1 MNLQS
6 AASGFLAFLLLIPAL
21 QSKTDWKVTYT
32 SSHICASKGSTVD
45 INCTY
50 EYPAIKSKSQL
61 SSIRLESL
69 WFTKIDRNKPVD
81 IGNETDFKSRVEY
94 ICGQNQ
100 CTASKCSG
108 ACTLRI
114 KDLKPSDSAEYKFWI
129 TTAQTDW
136 EDTNSPGV
144 NLTVTDLQVKVVVLD
159 RDKPTWLDLECH
171 SICDITTTSYKWFR
185 NGDNA
190 GTAFTKGTER
200 YYSGQVKD
208 DRVIINSEDSYACA
222 VKGFESFPSPSVYAP
237 RIPSVTVSPSG
248 EIEEGSS
255 VTLSCSSDAN
265 PAADY
270 TWFKEQDDS
279 VEESG
284 QNYTLSDM
292 TSELGGNYYCQAHNA
307 IGHHNSTWSSVNVKE
322 RSSSSSSSSSSPPS
336 PSVITAATLGTV
348 LVFLA
353 TVLFLIFLWLRRR
366 RAFRNA
372 RDQGGRPDTT
382 EEGEPREQQYSFI
395 NFPRSETQEVPHQS
409 AGSHV
414 QSHPTEQLY
423 SAVQFQRSNAVDE
436 DCDQTESG
444 ETSEMYSTVQKKTR
458 V

>member
-1 MNLQS
+1 MILQS

-21 QSKTDWKVTYT
+21 QGKTDWKVTYT

-45 INCTY
+45 INCNY
-50 EYPAIKSKSQL
+50 EYPANKSKSQ
-61 SSIRLESL
+61 SSPINLESL
-69 WFTKIDRNKPVD
+69 WFTKIDRNYPVN
-81 IGNETDFKSRVEY
+81 IEKETDYKGRVEY
-94 ICGQNQ
+94 SCGEDR
-100 CTASKCSG
+100 CIRSGCSG
-108 ACTLRI
+108 VCTLRI
-114 KDLKPSDSAEYKFWI
+114 KDLKPSDSAEYKLWI
-129 TTAQTDW
+129 LTAQTDW
-136 EDTNSPGV
+136 GYTGSPGV

-185 NGDNA
+185 NGENA
-190 GTAFTKGTER
+190 GTARTKGTGR
-200 YYSGQVKD
+200 YYSGRFKD
-208 DRVIINSEDSYACA
+208 DRAILNSEDSYACA
-222 VKGFESFPSPSVYAP
+222 VKGFESFPTPSVYAP
-237 RIPSVTVSPSG
+237 KTPSVTVSPSG
-248 EIEEGSS
+248 EVEEGSS

-265 PAADY
+265 PAAKF
-270 TWFKEQDDS
+270 TWFKEHDDS
-279 VEESG
+279 VKGSG
-284 QNYTLSDM
+284 QNYTI
-292 TSELGGNYYCQAHNA
+292 TNIKSELGGNYYCQAHNA

-322 RSSSSSSSSSSPPS
+322 RSSSSSSSSPPS
-336 PSVITAATLGTV
+336 PSVITAATLGAV

-366 RAFRNA
+366 RASRNA

-395 NFPRSETQEVPHQS
+395 NFPRSETQEVPPHQS

-414 QSHPTEQLY
+414 QSHPTEQVLY
-423 SAVQFQRSNAVDE
+423 SAVQFQRSNAVAE

-444 ETSEMYSTVQKKTR
+444 ETSEMYSTVQKKPS

>member
-6 AASGFLAFLLLIPAL
+6 AASGFLAFLLLVPAL
-21 QSKTDWKVTYT
+21 QGKTDWKVTNT

-50 EYPAIKSKSQL
+50 EYPFNKSKSQS
-61 SSIRLESL
+61 SSINLESL
-69 WFTKIDRNKPVD
+69 WFTKIDRNNPVE
-81 IGNETDFKSRVEY
+81 IGNETDYKGRVEY
-94 ICGQNQ
+94 SCGENK
-100 CTASKCSG
+100 CIASKYSG

-136 EDTNSPGV
+136 GDAGSPGV

-237 RIPSVTVSPSG
+237 KTPSVTVSPSG

-265 PAADY
+265 PAAKY

-279 VEESG
+279 VKGSG
-284 QNYTLSDM
+284 KHYTLSDM

-307 IGHHNSTWSSVNVKE
+307 IGHHNSTWSSVNVAE
-322 RSSSSSSSSSSPPS
+322 ASSSIQYSTQRAFTVRNYVVSSAAILLLVCLWVGLRASRRASGLGEA
-336 PSVITAATLGTV
+336 AATFDEEESLPVPVYGN
-348 LVFLA
+348 
-353 TVLFLIFLWLRRR
+353 IS
-366 RAFRNA
+366 A
-372 RDQGGRPDTT
+372 RTNSSAPSAER
-382 EEGEPREQQYSFI
+382 EPIELQD
-395 NFPRSETQEVPHQS
+395 
-409 AGSHV
+409 
-414 QSHPTEQLY
+414 L
-423 SAVQFQRSNAVDE
+423 
-436 DCDQTESG
+436 
-444 ETSEMYSTVQKKTR
+444 
-458 V
+458 